1 MPEYEYGLTQPAP
14 DTFAFLRR
22 PGWGWSN
29 SGLIADG
36 EDAVLIDTAY
46 TPALAAAMLAEMAA
60 ARPGTNI
67 SRCVLTHGNGDHSF
81 GAVALP
87 GSVELVTSRACADSL
102 ETEVS
107 PAAMTSI
114 MSVGPEP
121 LRSYMVEHFGC
132 FDYTEAALPKA
143 ATTFEGR
150 LELTVGSR
158 RIELIEVGPAHT
170 EGDVAVYV
178 PDAGVLYTGDIVFV
192 GDAPIAWA
200 SARGVLEACHTLA
213 QTGARVLVP
222 GHGPIV
228 DVSYLDHLCRY
239 FETLLEHAERL
250 GAAGVS
256 YHEAAARIPLGAH
269 PDQGLAE
276 RVVISTAAAYRDL
289 GFPVEDDVVGVL
301 SHMAAL
307 ADGDRTNAGST
318 DS

>member
-1 MPEYEYGLTQPAP
+1 VPEYEYGLTPLAP

-36 EDAVLIDTAY
+36 EDAVLVDTAY

-60 ARPGTNI
+60 ARPGANI

-87 GSVELVTSRACADSL
+87 ASVELVTSRACADSL

-114 MSVGPEP
+114 MSAGPEP
-121 LRSYMVEHFGC
+121 LRSYMAEHFGC
-132 FDYTEAALPKA
+132 FDYSEAALPKA
-143 ATTFEGR
+143 DTTFEGR
-150 LELTVGSR
+150 TELTVGSR

-222 GHGPIV
+222 GHGPV
-228 DVSYLDHLCRY
+228 VEVSYLDQLSRY

-250 GAAGVS
+250 GAAGVP

-307 ADGDRTNAGST
+307 AAARSANTNQ
-318 DS
+318 